1 MARIQ
6 IFYKG
11 RRKRRNYLFIPFVV
25 LLALVSVLMVTFY
38 GLQKYAVISDESVRV
53 ELPILSDGTTATDS
67 QGHEIVSFEPVNAS
81 IVFDEP
87 DYMDVEAVAGEDV
100 PPMRAIFVPYTDL
113 NHDKLMEY
121 ANRLNEGN
129 ALLLEMKPRSGQLMW
144 NSQAELAVNYGIVMP
159 TEQTNAMQGLISE
172 LKSLDKEI
180 YLAAQIS
187 CCIDNT
193 LPTRTQN
200 YSIKTETGLNYQD
213 DNGYWLDAYNFDV
226 RKYVA
231 QMAQELFDM
240 GFDEVVLADVAHPTL
255 TEAVPLIYTREIST
269 ERNTQVAVCGMAKSV
284 AEMLED
290 RESGYLSIYCDTKPG
305 LVKVD
310 LTTGQDARFFMKIFD
325 RVYLKTDKASYSYNV
340 TDIESNVE
348 LGNVYDR
355 LMPVVENYI
364 PDNSSWVLVDVPEED
379 EED

>member
-53 ELPILSDGTTATDS
+53 ELPILSDGATATDS
-67 QGHEIVSFEPVNAS
+67 QGHEIVSFEPVSAS

-87 DYMDVEAVAGEDV
+87 DYTDVEAVAGEDV

-113 NHDKLMEY
+113 NYDKLMEY

-159 TEQTNAMQGLISE
+159 TEQTNAMQGLINE

-284 AEMLED
+284 AQQLED

-305 LVKVD
+305 LVKAD